1 MSVAGRLARGARPP
15 AVGDAHV
22 LAVVLLLIALAV
34 GTLLPRLGPAGPAF
48 PTPRRIE
55 VSPSDGLRPSPGG
68 VPAAIAGRSKPGLP
82 AALDL
87 NASDLQ
93 ALQNL
98 PGVGPVL
105 ADRIMAYR
113 RNHGPFR
120 TPEDLL
126 QVPGIGPKRWERI
139 RDLVRVGEGA

>member
-1 MSVAGRLARGARPP
+1 VSLGERLARGARTT
-15 AVGDAHV
+15 AFGDAHV
-22 LAVVLLLIALAV
+22 LAVALLLIALAV
-34 GTLLPRLGPAGPAF
+34 GTLLPRLGPDGPAF

-55 VSPSDGLRPSPGG
+55 VSPSDGLRPSPGA
-68 VPAAIAGRSKPGLP
+68 PAAIAGRSKPWLP

-87 NASDLQ
+87 NASDVQ

-113 RNHGPFR
+113 RDHGPFR

-126 QVPGIGPKRWERI
+126 QVPGMGPKRWERI
-139 RDLVRVGEGA
+139 RHLVRVGEGV

>member
-15 AVGDAHV
+15 AVGDAHA

-34 GTLLPRLGPAGPAF
+34 GTLLSRLGPDGPAF

-55 VSPSDGLRPSPGG
+55 VSPSDGLRPSPSA
-68 VPAAIAGRSKPGLP
+68 PAAIVGRSKPGLP

-87 NASDLQ
+87 NASDVQ

-98 PGVGPVL
+98 PGVGPIL

-113 RNHGPFR
+113 RDHGPFR